1 MIQKKYIVVIALTLC
16 STITLAQGK
25 KVWAS
30 GAARS
35 VFQQNTLGT
44 EGDTI
49 TPTNLNS
56 GNTLVD
62 VALNARPNANTFV
75 HAMVRVRNDFGG
87 FWGSGVTFDMRQMY
101 LKGLVNDAVR
111 YQLGD
116 INYKLSP
123 YTFFNNQEE
132 LSSHQSEVLDIYRDM
147 VHYDLFYTD
156 DNTWRQQG
164 AAVDF
169 TLEFSKAVKELTSE
183 LVYVS
188 QQTYGFRAI

>member
-87 FWGSGVTFDMRQMY
+87 FWGAGVTFDMRQMY
-101 LKGLVNDAVR
+101 LKGLV
-111 YQLGD
+111 
-116 INYKLSP
+116 
-123 YTFFNNQEE
+123 
-132 LSSHQSEVLDIYRDM
+132 
-147 VHYDLFYTD
+147 
-156 DNTWRQQG
+156 
-164 AAVDF
+164 
-169 TLEFSKAVKELTSE
+169 
-183 LVYVS
+183 
-188 QQTYGFRAI
+188 